1 MLFPMPWKPQSC
13 LINLLILFISI
24 QKLIAQAVVVQL
36 LSSVQL
42 FLSSWTAAHQASLS
56 FTVSWSLLQLVSIEL
71 VMPFHHLLFVVPYS
85 FCPQSFPA
93 SRTFTVSWLF
103 ASGGQSIGASASAW
117 VLPMSV
123 QDWFPLGVTGL
134 ISLLSKGLSRVF
146 FSTTIQ
152 KYQFFSVQPS
162 LWSNSHICTWL
173 LKKTIALTMLPQVIY
188 FLTNT
193 TTFPLLRED

>member
-1 MLFPMPWKPQSC
+1 MVSYSISLSLPDLFYFK
-13 LINLLILFISI
+13 SI
-24 QKLIAQAVVVQL
+24 YVFVVVQL
-36 LSSVQL
+36 LSRVRL
-42 FLSSWTAAHQASLS
+42 FAPPWITALWASLS
-56 FTVSWSLLQLVSIEL
+56 FTTSQNFLKIMSIEL
-71 VMPFHHLLFVVPYS
+71 VMPFHHLIFVVPYS

>member
-1 MLFPMPWKPQSC
+1 MLFPMLWKPQSC

-24 QKLIAQAVVVQL
+24 QMLTSQVVVPL
-36 LSSVQL
+36 LSPVQL
-42 FLSSWTAAHQASLS
+42 FVSSWTAAHQASLS

-71 VMPFHHLLFVVPYS
+71 VMPFNHLISVVPFS

-93 SRTFTVSWLF
+93 SWSFTVSWLF
-103 ASGGQSIGASASAW
+103 ASGGQSIGASASTW

-123 QDWFPLGVTGL
+123 QDWFPLALTGL
-134 ISLLSKGLSRVF
+134 ISLLSNGLSRVF
-146 FSTTIQ
+146 FNTTVQ
-152 KYQFFSVQPS
+152 KYQFFSVQLS

-173 LKKTIALTMLPQVIY
+173 LKKTVALTILPQVVY